1 MGANEFWYKYY
12 WDHGNIIGFE
22 YNLNINV
29 TFSETVINERNIRNI
44 RRIFFWQAGP
54 DLSSVG
60 VDQLGDLEIL
70 PEPLR

>member
-1 MGANEFWYKYY
+1 M
-12 WDHGNIIGFE
+12 
-22 YNLNINV
+22 NINV